1 MYSACKVKQ
10 ITLHVLSMSEI
21 ALRLRL
27 AVWMMSSCR
36 AELPAATAL
45 AVAMVMPLVMRMN
58 SSGVVVLLGASLDWN
73 TWGGQ
78 GGFVSFGVIGRLIK
92 KKLKI
97 DPLYMK
103 TNQCLL
109 LLCSQSAK
117 VLFLNHPRHHSA
129 SSDNLI
135 LRPKSIRPHR

>member
-58 SSGVVVLLGASLDWN
+58 SSGVVVLLGASLD
-73 TWGGQ
+73 
-78 GGFVSFGVIGRLIK
+78 
-92 KKLKI
+92 
-97 DPLYMK
+97 
-103 TNQCLL
+103 
-109 LLCSQSAK
+109 
-117 VLFLNHPRHHSA
+117 
-129 SSDNLI
+129 
-135 LRPKSIRPHR
+135 